1 MNHQMLI
8 PLLTKEIMTNS
19 LLEEVREKVLDKAC
33 EEYRAKLSPII
44 DQQLQKVVD
53 ARVDIVRDMLDDMG
67 VNEMKI
73 TISMEDSTWQA

>member
-1 MNHQMLI
+1 MANEKMII
-8 PLLTKEIMTNS
+8 PLLAKEIITDS

-53 ARVDIVRDMLDDMG
+53 ARVDIIRDMMVGD
-67 VNEMKI
+67 EMKI
-73 TISMEDSTWQA
+73 TISMEEASWQV